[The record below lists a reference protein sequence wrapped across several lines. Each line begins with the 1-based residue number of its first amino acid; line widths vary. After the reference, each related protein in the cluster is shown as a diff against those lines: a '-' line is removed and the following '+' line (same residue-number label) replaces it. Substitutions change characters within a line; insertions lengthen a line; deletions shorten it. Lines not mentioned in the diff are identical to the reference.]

1 MEAELVRREKNAAE
15 PDMNYKT
22 PFTKEEHMEQ
32 RRQEHPGDIICTST
46 YKSQIRNNNIL
57 KQPKKNLDIHKNMQ

>member
-1 MEAELVRREKNAAE
+1 
-15 PDMNYKT
+15 MNDKT

-32 RRQEHPGDIICTST
+32 RRQEHLGDIICTST

-57 KQPKKNLDIHKNMQ
+57 KQPKKNLDIHKNMK

>member
-1 MEAELVRREKNAAE
+1 
-15 PDMNYKT
+15 MNYKT
-22 PFTKEEHMEQ
+22 PFTKEEHIEQ